1 MGATKDKIKRI
12 YEMLPQLNCGLCGF
26 EGCGQFAKAVAEGS
40 ASPFGCKQDPGTGYR
55 ISEIMGIKA
64 PIFDYYRNVSR
75 PGFTPRPGAAVS
87 LGSLGAEVK
96 ELSGIS
102 IIGNKEAPKSLYIVP
117 WHNSEVGVATSLNS
131 GLLDDSMRPL
141 DKEVFLRE
149 LDFYELS
156 HGIK

>member
-1 MGATKDKIKRI
+1 MC
-12 YEMLPQLNCGLCGF
+12 N
-26 EGCGQFAKAVAEGS
+26 VAWGNSEKFRNEFFNYLS
-40 ASPFGCKQDPGTGYR
+40 TINITGN
-55 ISEIMGIKA
+55 EIMIIKA
-64 PIFDYYRNVSR
+64 ILNIIMVWLMLLTVAIAEETKID
-75 PGFTPRPGAAVS
+75 T
-87 LGSLGAEVK
+87 EVK